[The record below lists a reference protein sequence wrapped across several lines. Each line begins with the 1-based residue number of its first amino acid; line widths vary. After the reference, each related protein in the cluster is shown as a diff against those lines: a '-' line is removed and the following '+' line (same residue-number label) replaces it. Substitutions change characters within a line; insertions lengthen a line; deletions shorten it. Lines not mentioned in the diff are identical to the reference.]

1 MSSAFRAA
9 LFSGREWGK
18 PQARFD
24 FGEAADDD
32 PAKNHRA
39 VRMALVFPPSCPAQ
53 GRA

>member
-32 PAKNHRA
+32 PAKTSRGKDGACLKHET
-39 VRMALVFPPSCPAQ
+39 SS
-53 GRA
+53 

>member
-24 FGEAADDD
+24 FGEAADDV

-39 VRMALVFPPSCPAQ
+39 VTMAR
-53 GRA
+53 G